1 MIRYKKGSVVIRE
14 KRDLLLKRMRERP
27 DTISTHLTLEEVE
40 KMSEVAF
47 ETVVLHC
54 DVIRDSPFWT
64 DHPDLLD
71 SFVCQTRS

>member
-1 MIRYKKGSVVIRE
+1 
-14 KRDLLLKRMRERP
+14 MRERP
-27 DTISTHLTLEEVE
+27 DTISTSLTLEEVE
-40 KMSEVAF
+40 KMSDVAF

-71 SFVCQTRS
+71 SFVC